1 MVSSST
7 HLHMPTALSSWPHI
21 ASASAF
27 SVLNRTQYGAA
38 SRHLSIWNTACMGRR
53 HNGTLVDSG
62 QGWLFWTAVYQ
73 THQMLC
79 PSESLLLE
87 QVVSKGNKHQP
98 HSTSNMGGSSSPPLQ
113 LVSLAVCCHHCKLGV
128 IHPSNGRGVFHAR
141 ASFPIPVT

>member
-113 LVSLAVCCHHCKLGV
+113 LVSSWAVARGPCHTSLLPMKGY
-128 IHPSNGRGVFHAR
+128 PSSDDTWLLEG
-141 ASFPIPVT
+141 IL